1 MKQQNALLESV
12 ATQAAEDLKAQF
24 IEANDDLLNAIHK
37 MQEEAQ
43 LQESKPKFN
52 IGFKITL
59 DFDKSTFDCDLSWTI
74 KQSLSTSHT
83 IEDVNQTKLPL
94 ERYDDTKMTISSGN
108 TKVETTVGEFS
119 KLSRKLAKK

>member
-1 MKQQNALLESV
+1 MKNQNPLLESV

-24 IEANDDLLNAIHK
+24 IEANDDILNAIHK

-43 LQESKPKFN
+43 LQEAKPKFN

-94 ERYDDTKMTISSGN
+94 EREQDMKMTISTGN
-108 TKVETTVGEFS
+108 TEVHTTVGELS
-119 KLSRKLAKK
+119 KLSRKLARK